1 MAGVKSLR
9 GALARSRDPRIG
21 RYLLDGERIV
31 IAVHQHWGAVAWPI
45 AAVAGGLVLALWVD
59 GNATPT
65 WHFTATILWWLW
77 FALVAATVWRL
88 LQWRNDWFIATDKR
102 LLLTYGIVTRRVA
115 MMPLAKVTDMS
126 YVRSTPGRVFGYGQF
141 VLESA
146 GQDQALR
153 QIDWVPDPDRTYRV
167 ICAEIFGVEDHDR
180 VLVEEGIDPY
190 AGDEDVDD
198 LTEGG
203 GADHPGGLHTHTSPV
218 QEEWRNSTAIPLHL
232 TGEVASGEVL
242 YNSTQAAAAR
252 KQRNREADTGELP
265 ITRGD

>member
-1 MAGVKSLR
+1 MAGVTGLR
-9 GALARSRDPRIG
+9 GRLTRSRDPRIG

-31 IAVHQHWGAVAWPI
+31 IAVHQHWAAVAWPV

-59 GNATPT
+59 ATATPT
-65 WHFTATILWWLW
+65 WTFFATILWWAW
-77 FALVAATVWRL
+77 FALVAVTLWRL
-88 LQWRNDWFIATDKR
+88 VAWRNDWFIATDKR

-126 YVRSTPGRVFGYGQF
+126 YVRSTPGRVLGYGQF

-153 QIDWVPDPDRTYRV
+153 HIDWVPDPDRTYRV

-180 VLVEEGIDPY
+180 VLVESDLDPY
-190 AGDEDVDD
+190 AGDD
-198 LTEGG
+198 LAGDGTDGDG
-203 GADHPGGLHTHTSPV
+203 TSAHTSPV

-232 TGEVASGEVL
+232 SGDDGETL
-242 YNSTQAAAAR
+242 YNSAAATLAR
-252 KQRNREADTGELP
+252 ERRARGADTGELP
-265 ITRGD
+265 IRPGD